1 MFVKIVQVFPITSRA
16 YTDRLG
22 NNQVFYSKGMIID
35 GGEGTMYVEAV
46 QEQAQE
52 LEKAG
57 IKQGE
62 CAFVQLGYVARPYKA
77 QNGDERYS
85 NEITIKRFI

>member
-1 MFVKIVQVFPITSRA
+1 MFVKIVQVFPINSRT